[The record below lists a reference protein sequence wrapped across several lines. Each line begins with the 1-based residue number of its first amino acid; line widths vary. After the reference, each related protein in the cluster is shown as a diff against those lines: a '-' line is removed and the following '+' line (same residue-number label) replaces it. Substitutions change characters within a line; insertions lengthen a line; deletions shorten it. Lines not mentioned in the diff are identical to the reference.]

1 MDDQRDYNEA
11 IMLIID
17 EFEGVIS
24 NEQREK
30 LLFWREQSVENER
43 VYQEFHSIKIEVDVL
58 AHLRQV
64 NVDDS
69 WMKVETRLAE
79 QSKVRAIAFPEADPK
94 PKLKFNLWMSVAAS
108 LVLFLGFYL
117 YHQSGSLQTVATEK
131 GGHARITLPDGS
143 FVALNGETEIQ
154 FNKDNFAASRV
165 LKLISGEAYLEVKHN
180 SSHPFK
186 VLVSDAVVEDLG
198 TSFSVNRDNKSVKVF
213 VSSGKVMF
221 KASENGSSKLI
232 MPQHAAALD
241 LDTKRVNEIV
251 SPEGQLNWVQQS
263 LNFKNTN
270 LSDIV
275 SKLEKVYNTPVKLK
289 VSALNERKLT
299 ANLSYQTLDSALS
312 VISTSLQLKVQK
324 VEGAYLITD

>member
-17 EFEGVIS
+17 EFDGVIG

-30 LLFWREQSVENER
+30 LLFWRGQSVENER
-43 VYQEFHSIKIEVDVL
+43 IYQEFHSIKIEVDVL
-58 AHLRQV
+58 AHLKQV
-64 NVDDS
+64 NADDS
-69 WMKVETRLAE
+69 WMKVETRLE
-79 QSKVRAIAFPEADPK
+79 DQVRVIAFPQADPK

-108 LVLFLGFYL
+108 LVLLLGFYL
-117 YHQSGSLQTVATEK
+117 YHQNGSLQTVATQK

-154 FNKDNFAASRV
+154 FNKDNFAANRV

-186 VLVSDAVVEDLG
+186 VLAAGAIVEDLG
-198 TSFSVNRDNKSVKVF
+198 TSFSVTRDNKSVKVF
-213 VSSGKVMF
+213 VSSGKVML
-221 KASENGSSKLI
+221 KASEGALSKLI
-232 MPQHAAALD
+232 MPQHAAALYF
-241 LDTKRVNEIV
+241 DTKRVNEIV
-251 SPEGQLNWVQQS
+251 SPQGQLNWVQKS

-289 VSALNERKLT
+289 GSALNERKLT
-299 ANLSYQTLDSALS
+299 ANLSYQTLDSALI

-324 VEGAYLITD
+324 GKEAYLITD